1 MGMAGQKRQES
12 GIEGRKRFLAT
23 SRYTVTVKQQ
33 LSQLSIILHFNY
45 AEFYGRC
52 ELCIKNSE
60 GLNSSV
66 MNVET
71 YNIRYESKVH
81 SINFGRASS
90 QKDYAITS

>member
-1 MGMAGQKRQES
+1 MLFMGIAGQKRQES
-12 GIEGRKRFLAT
+12 GIEGRK
-23 SRYTVTVKQQ
+23 RYTVTVKQQ

-60 GLNSSV
+60 VLNSSL

-90 QKDYAITS
+90 Q